1 MNNLPSFVRNAR
13 LFVLP
18 ALISSLCFF
27 SGCGDDEIEVYDAPR
42 PAIASDMPAHD
53 PNDGQDHSGHAHAQQ
68 QAPPSTKA
76 PGGFNITL
84 PQGWQQVQP
93 GRMIL
98 HSFSTPSG
106 AMVNVS
112 AFPGDVGGVV
122 MNVNRWRGQLG
133 LGAATEEQINSAL
146 KADKLG
152 SVDAQRVDL
161 ANASQ
166 RLIVTFG
173 MVDGKTWFIKFTGT
187 TEQIDEAMSGFD
199 QFVKS
204 VNWK

>member
-1 MNNLPSFVRNAR
+1 
-13 LFVLP
+13 
-18 ALISSLCFF
+18 
-27 SGCGDDEIEVYDAPR
+27 
-42 PAIASDMPAHD
+42 
-53 PNDGQDHSGHAHAQQ
+53 
-68 QAPPSTKA
+68 
-76 PGGFNITL
+76 
-84 PQGWQQVQP
+84 
-93 GRMIL
+93 MIL